1 MFARRRPLLRAAAV
15 GGTAYVAGRH
25 MANKQAEQQYTD
37 EDQEARLSALE
48 QQQAAGY
55 GQPPPPGYGQP
66 PPPGYGQPPPP
77 GYGPPPPGYGQPP
90 PPGYGPP
97 PPGYGQP
104 PPAEP
109 EPAAGPSIADQ
120 LNQLVELHKQGAL
133 TDEEFAA
140 AKASVLGSG

>member
-15 GGTAYVAGRH
+15 GGTAYVAGKH

-66 PPPGYGQPPPP
+66 PPPGYGAPPA
-77 GYGPPPPGYGQPP
+77 
-90 PPGYGPP
+90 
-97 PPGYGQP
+97 GYGQP

-109 EPAAGPSIADQ
+109 EPAAGSSIADQ

-133 TDEEFAA
+133 TDEEFAT